1 MYDVHAADA
10 GEFSVTAVSGFGNV
24 TSSTSLTVRGQ
35 SGFLGSTSSLLFF
48 VSYGTTLHNNKTK
61 T

>member
-1 MYDVHAADA
+1 VRSDRRYQIEMAADRSNYWSRLTMYDVHAADA

-35 SGFLGSTSSLLFF
+35 SGF
-48 VSYGTTLHNNKTK
+48 
-61 T
+61 